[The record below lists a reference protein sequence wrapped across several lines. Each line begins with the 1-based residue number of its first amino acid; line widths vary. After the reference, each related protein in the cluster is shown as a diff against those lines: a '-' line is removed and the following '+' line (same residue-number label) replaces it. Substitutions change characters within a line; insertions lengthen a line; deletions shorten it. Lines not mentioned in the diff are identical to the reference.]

1 MKYTNAAEMN
11 KMSRNFNEK
20 YTKKYVM
27 NELKR
32 IAKCGGTH
40 ACLPKKDFA
49 NSWEFIVLWLTEL
62 GYICKEDPTDL
73 NNIFIHWHQND
84 FTEKARLRAIFTAN
98 RSKII

>member
-11 KMSRNFNEK
+11 QISKNFDKK
-20 YTKKYVM
+20 YTKKFVM
-27 NELKR
+27 NELKE
-32 IAKCGGTH
+32 IAKRGGTY

-62 GYICKEDPTDL
+62 GYICKEDPTNPND
-73 NNIFIHWHQND
+73 IFIHWHQND
-84 FTEKARLRAIFTAN
+84 FTEKARVRAIFTAN

>member
-11 KMSRNFNEK
+11 QISKNFDKKN
-20 YTKKYVM
+20 TKRFVM

-32 IAKCGGTH
+32 IAKRGGTY
-40 ACLPKKDFA
+40 ARLPKKDFA

-62 GYICKEDPTDL
+62 GYICKEDPTNPND
-73 NNIFIHWHQND
+73 IFIHWHQND
-84 FTEKARLRAIFTAN
+84 FTEKARVRAIFTVN